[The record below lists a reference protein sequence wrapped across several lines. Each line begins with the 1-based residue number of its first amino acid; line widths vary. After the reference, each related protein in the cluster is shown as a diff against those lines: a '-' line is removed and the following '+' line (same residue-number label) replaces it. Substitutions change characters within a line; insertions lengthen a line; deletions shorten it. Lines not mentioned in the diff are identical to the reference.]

1 MPGSKLRETQKPTA
15 AIRQRTLNF
24 RLRLNLISRL
34 VTQSQSC
41 EWLPKL
47 QNPRRNQYKPSHII
61 WVYKL
66 YGSQTVLFIANQ
78 NWSRELILICTCSII
93 CDIQSIV
100 KTRSIDFS
108 LSELL
113 MLLFTPFSVTSLWK
127 TTETKPSRYTAQ
139 CISYSLQFSWS
150 VSEKSFP
157 QSTSPT
163 CGTHSSRKD
172 FFRHDLIQIPNL
184 EISLCFPSLVFLGNI
199 LSLIIQFFSFCK
211 ANLHFYQAPVKIHF

>member
-34 VTQSQSC
+34 VTQSQNC

-66 YGSQTVLFIANQ
+66 YGSQTVLCIANQ

-93 CDIQSIV
+93 CDIGSIV
-100 KTRSIDFS
+100 KTWTISSVNIPVWSR
-108 LSELL
+108 
-113 MLLFTPFSVTSLWK
+113 LFTFSEQQPPGKAKPPNHAMISEIHHNWYIASAQSKIMQSNLSIMPISNPFS
-127 TTETKPSRYTAQ
+127 
-139 CISYSLQFSWS
+139 
-150 VSEKSFP
+150 
-157 QSTSPT
+157 
-163 CGTHSSRKD
+163 
-172 FFRHDLIQIPNL
+172 
-184 EISLCFPSLVFLGNI
+184 
-199 LSLIIQFFSFCK
+199 
-211 ANLHFYQAPVKIHF
+211 

>member
-113 MLLFTPFSVTSLWK
+113 MLLFTPVLLEACLKNHF
-127 TTETKPSRYTAQ
+127 RN
-139 CISYSLQFSWS
+139 LQA
-150 VSEKSFP
+150 P
-157 QSTSPT
+157 L

-172 FFRHDLIQIPNL
+172 FFRHALIQIPNL

-211 ANLHFYQAPVKIHF
+211 ANLHFYQASLKIYL

>member
-47 QNPRRNQYKPSHII
+47 QIPRRNQYKPSHII

-113 MLLFTPFSVTSLWK
+113 MLLFTPVLLEACLKNHF
-127 TTETKPSRYTAQ
+127 RN
-139 CISYSLQFSWS
+139 LQA
-150 VSEKSFP
+150 P
-157 QSTSPT
+157 L

>member
-66 YGSQTVLFIANQ
+66 YGSQTVLCIANQ

-113 MLLFTPFSVTSLWK
+113 MLLFTPFSVTRLWK
-127 TTETKPSRYTAQ
+127 TTETKPSR
-139 CISYSLQFSWS
+139 SYSPLYQLFTPIFLERVWKIISAIYKPHFVGLTAHEKPFSNM
-150 VSEKSFP
+150 
-157 QSTSPT
+157 
-163 CGTHSSRKD
+163 
-172 FFRHDLIQIPNL
+172 L
-184 EISLCFPSLVFLGNI
+184 
-199 LSLIIQFFSFCK
+199 
-211 ANLHFYQAPVKIHF
+211 

>member
-66 YGSQTVLFIANQ
+66 YGSQTVLYIANQ

-113 MLLFTPFSVTSLWK
+113 MLLFTPFSVTRLWK
-127 TTETKPSRYTAQ
+127 ITPVLLERVWKIISVIYKPHFVGLTAH
-139 CISYSLQFSWS
+139 
-150 VSEKSFP
+150 EK
-157 QSTSPT
+157 T
-163 CGTHSSRKD
+163 
-172 FFRHDLIQIPNL
+172 
-184 EISLCFPSLVFLGNI
+184 FLDTI
-199 LSLIIQFFSFCK
+199 
-211 ANLHFYQAPVKIHF
+211 

>member
-78 NWSRELILICTCSII
+78 NWFRELILICTCSII

-108 LSELL
+108 LSKLL
-113 MLLFTPFSVTSLWK
+113 MLLFTP
-127 TTETKPSRYTAQ
+127 
-139 CISYSLQFSWS
+139 FSWS

-163 CGTHSSRKD
+163 LWDSQLTKRLFQTRSNTDSE
-172 FFRHDLIQIPNL
+172 PWN
-184 EISLCFPSLVFLGNI
+184 
-199 LSLIIQFFSFCK
+199 LSLPLFSDPSWRYPVSCRTV
-211 ANLHFYQAPVKIHF
+211 FYLLPDRSPLLPGFG

>member
-108 LSELL
+108 LSKLL
-113 MLLFTPFSVTSLWK
+113 MLLFTP
-127 TTETKPSRYTAQ
+127 
-139 CISYSLQFSWS
+139 FSWS

-163 CGTHSSRKD
+163 LWDSQLTKRLFQTRSNTDSE
-172 FFRHDLIQIPNL
+172 PWN
-184 EISLCFPSLVFLGNI
+184 
-199 LSLIIQFFSFCK
+199 LSLLPVSGLSWQYPVSYHTVFFLLQGQSP
-211 ANLHFYQAPVKIHF
+211 LLPGSG